1 MPWACVHIMPIRE
14 QIRRPTMTTNRGLH
28 FLKTADV
35 CIYIAGDSQ
44 QSSSRCLADSTEG
57 GSVCS
62 YTNPDLGAWF
72 ARNGEDHVPDHS
84 LKPIC
89 RVWKVITV
97 MIGIL
102 PKVSHYPLS
111 G

>member
-1 MPWACVHIMPIRE
+1 
-14 QIRRPTMTTNRGLH
+14 MTTNRGLH

-44 QSSSRCLADSTEG
+44 QNICQSSSRYLADSTEG

-84 LKPIC
+84 LKPIY

-97 MIGIL
+97 MIEIL
-102 PKVSHYPLS
+102 PRVSHYPLS